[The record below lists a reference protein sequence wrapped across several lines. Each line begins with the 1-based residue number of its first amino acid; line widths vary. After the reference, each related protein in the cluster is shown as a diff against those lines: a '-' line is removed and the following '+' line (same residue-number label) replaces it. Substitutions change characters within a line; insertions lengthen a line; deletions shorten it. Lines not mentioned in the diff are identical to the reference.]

1 MISKVLPDASPLG
14 EEFYFTSK
22 KDLIR
27 EIRKTSNAL
36 VNHHSKVDWVLRNE
50 YFKKFLSKIKGK
62 KGRKISCD

>member
-1 MISKVLPDASPLG
+1 MISKVLTDASPLG

-36 VNHHSKVDWVLRNE
+36 VNHQSKVDWVLRNE
-50 YFKKFLSKIKGK
+50 YFKKISVENK
-62 KGRKISCD
+62 RKERKENIL

>member
-1 MISKVLPDASPLG
+1 MIQ
-14 EEFYFTSK
+14 
-22 KDLIR
+22 

-50 YFKKFLSKIKGK
+50 YFKKSLSKIKGK